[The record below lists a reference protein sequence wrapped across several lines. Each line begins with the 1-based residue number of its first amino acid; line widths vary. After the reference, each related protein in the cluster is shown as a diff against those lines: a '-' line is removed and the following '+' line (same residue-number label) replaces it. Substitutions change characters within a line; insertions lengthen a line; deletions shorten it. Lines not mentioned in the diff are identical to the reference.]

1 MRLFLFL
8 IVVVMALPSHASRV
22 KELVKI
28 EGLRTNHLVGYGL
41 VVGLDGQGDNDS
53 ARFTVKSIAALMQRQ
68 GVQVKEREIRVKNV
82 AAVMVTSQLPPFA
95 KAGNNLDVQVSSIG
109 NAKSLQGG
117 TLLMTRMKG
126 ADGKTYALAQGPV
139 SVGGFSLGGGGG
151 KVQKNHPTAGRVPS
165 GATVERPAPSQLETG
180 KPLLLHLN
188 RPDFTTA
195 ARIAR
200 AINEALGSVSAH
212 AMDPGQVKVN
222 IPEPYKNRSVD
233 LVAGIEALEVLSDQR
248 ARVVL
253 NERTGTV
260 VMGHGVRIKTV
271 AISHGSLMLSV
282 SGDEQIVQPQAFTEG
297 TTATQQNTKVDVKEG
312 SSGLAMVKSGPTL
325 GQVVSALN
333 ALGVTTRDLI
343 AILQAMR
350 AAGALDAEIE
360 LL

>member
-1 MRLFLFL
+1 
-8 IVVVMALPSHASRV
+8 
-22 KELVKI
+22 
-28 EGLRTNHLVGYGL
+28 
-41 VVGLDGQGDNDS
+41 
-53 ARFTVKSIAALMQRQ
+53 
-68 GVQVKEREIRVKNV
+68 
-82 AAVMVTSQLPPFA
+82 
-95 KAGNNLDVQVSSIG
+95 
-109 NAKSLQGG
+109 
-117 TLLMTRMKG
+117 
-126 ADGKTYALAQGPV
+126 
-139 SVGGFSLGGGGG
+139 
-151 KVQKNHPTAGRVPS
+151 
-165 GATVERPAPSQLETG
+165 
-180 KPLLLHLN
+180 
-188 RPDFTTA
+188 
-195 ARIAR
+195 
-200 AINEALGSVSAH
+200 
-212 AMDPGQVKVN
+212 MDPGQVKVN